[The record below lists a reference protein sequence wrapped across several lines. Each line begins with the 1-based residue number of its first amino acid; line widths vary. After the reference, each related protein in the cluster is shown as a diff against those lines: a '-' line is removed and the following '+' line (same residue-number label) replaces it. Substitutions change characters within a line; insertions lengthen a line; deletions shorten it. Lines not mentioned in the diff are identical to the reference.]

1 MAGPGTEGEAFAAL
15 WGRALGACSGP
26 GGKSGV
32 ILPSGQIILSGASY
46 PGPSSFTSLGA
57 LSHLLTLVWSY
68 LPRRPPDSLP
78 LSLPTAWSQDH
89 PRCGR
94 DHSDLSILCESGLGD
109 QLADERFNHQEKT
122 VSSKQSNSPPN
133 PAKASGR
140 CAGQEGLCAASVSA
154 GGGGLRGTTKG
165 RRRAVTAGPPRGAL
179 RRRGA
184 GTGPGPWGAQGSD
197 P

>member
-1 MAGPGTEGEAFAAL
+1 MVGPGTKGEAL
-15 WGRALGACSGP
+15 RPSGGRALRARSGP
-26 GGKSGV
+26 GGKRGV
-32 ILPSGQIILSGASY
+32 ILPSGQIMLSGAGY

-109 QLADERFNHQEKT
+109 QLADERFNHEEKT
-122 VSSKQSNSPPN
+122 VSSKQSNSRPPN
-133 PAKASGR
+133 PDKASGR

-154 GGGGLRGTTKG
+154 GGGGLRGITKG
-165 RRRAVTAGPPRGAL
+165 RRRAVAAGPPGE
-179 RRRGA
+179 
-184 GTGPGPWGAQGSD
+184 P
-197 P
+197 